1 MPFGATTR
9 PAACPTLTAALL
21 IRLLRRLPLLL
32 LPAAWGAAT
41 PLRRSYCSFL
51 TLFLPCAMADFT
63 HCFPTLLAH
72 EASYFFQ
79 QAVRLRADATRQK
92 FLGSWLRRT
101 QAAYMA

>member
-1 MPFGATTR
+1 
-9 PAACPTLTAALL
+9 
-21 IRLLRRLPLLL
+21 
-32 LPAAWGAAT
+32 
-41 PLRRSYCSFL
+41 
-51 TLFLPCAMADFT
+51 MADFT